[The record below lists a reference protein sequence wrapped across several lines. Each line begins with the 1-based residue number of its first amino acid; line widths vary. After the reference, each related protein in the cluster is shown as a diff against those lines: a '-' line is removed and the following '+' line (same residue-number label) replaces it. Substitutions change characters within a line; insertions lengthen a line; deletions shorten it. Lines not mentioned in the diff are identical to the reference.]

1 MADARAAGRRIGGR
15 LVRRKPVEAGYALV
29 TVLLALFLLSVAL
42 ALVGAS
48 LQLRMRLVQDE
59 ARDLRLRA
67 LSDAVLAETL
77 ARLAESSY
85 FDGVEERPFG
95 GGAIHSEVRFLA
107 PGRFEV
113 LATAAYSWKE
123 RTVRAEVLRTVGH
136 TQVVRWER
144 LPDQGGSGSIKPASP

>member
-1 MADARAAGRRIGGR
+1 MADARPAGRRAGGR
-15 LVRRKPVEAGYALV
+15 LVTRVPRPGESGYALV
-29 TVLLALFLLSVAL
+29 TALLAVFLLSVAL

-67 LSDAVLAETL
+67 LSDAALAETL
-77 ARLAESSY
+77 ARLAESAY

-95 GGAIHSEVRFLA
+95 GGAIRSEVRFLA

-113 LATAAYSWKE
+113 VATAAYSWEE
-123 RTVRAEVLRTVGH
+123 RAVRAEVLRYPGRAR
-136 TQVVRWER
+136 VVRWER
-144 LPDQGGSGSIKPASP
+144 AR

>member
-1 MADARAAGRRIGGR
+1 MTR
-15 LVRRKPVEAGYALV
+15 VPVSGESGYALV
-29 TVLLALFLLSVAL
+29 TTLLAVFLLSVAL

-67 LSDAVLAETL
+67 LSDAALAETL
-77 ARLAESSY
+77 ARLAESAY

-95 GGAIHSEVRFLA
+95 GGAIRSEVRFLA

-113 LATAAYSWKE
+113 VATAAYSWEE
-123 RTVRAEVLRTVGH
+123 RTVRAEVLRYPGH
-136 TQVVRWER
+136 ARVARWER
-144 LPDQGGSGSIKPASP
+144 AR